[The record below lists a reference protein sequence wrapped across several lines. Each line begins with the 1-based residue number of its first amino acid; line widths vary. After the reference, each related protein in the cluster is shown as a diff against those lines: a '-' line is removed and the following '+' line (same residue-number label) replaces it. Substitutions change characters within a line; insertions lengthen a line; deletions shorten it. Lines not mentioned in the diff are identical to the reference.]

1 VTDDWKMGINPKD
14 QDGDLYDLK
23 NDPNEIY
30 NLFGKQEYAE
40 IQAKLVNEIVKFNFD
55 LVKVLARVD
64 WLQKPMVQ

>member
-1 VTDDWKMGINPKD
+1 VGINPKD

-40 IQAKLVNEIVKFNFD
+40 IEAKLVDEIVKFNPD
-55 LVKVLARVD
+55 LVKVLAGVD
-64 WLQKPMVQ
+64 WLKKPMVQ

>member
-1 VTDDWKMGINPKD
+1 VTDDWKVGINPKD

-40 IQAKLVNEIVKFNFD
+40 IQAKLVDEIVKFNPA
-55 LVKVLARVD
+55 LAEVLTAVD
-64 WLQKPMVQ
+64 WLKNPMVQ